1 VGINLWSTS
10 SLLATPAALV
20 WRTCTTS
27 ALYSAAYGRKDAH
40 HFTCSAHTGAL
51 VSVCC
56 VYTLQGQ
63 HTHEAYTGDRTKEAF
78 ETFADS
84 LVPTAGQPEVKH
96 VDLKSAPRAS
106 GCNVAGAHMAQP
118 HCLRCRL
125 SGTAADVVHGRLKV
139 FVQPLRCS
147 QQPVCQHLSSG
158 YPCSCISHSVLCC
171 LMLLVAYG
179 KKGARAASAS
189 RHRLNPTGRDIY
201 VKS

>member
-139 FVQPLRCS
+139 FVQPCTTVFSAACVSALVIWLPLQLHQPFCPVLPHAAGGDRFNHRHNCS
-147 QQPVCQHLSSG
+147 NRTQ
-158 YPCSCISHSVLCC
+158 
-171 LMLLVAYG
+171 
-179 KKGARAASAS
+179 
-189 RHRLNPTGRDIY
+189 
-201 VKS
+201 